1 MAALAE
7 TTKKKI
13 VFWSGVSVLS
23 VLAVLLLL
31 LVLAAIFPNQFEAM
45 GITMFHNRE
54 TGVFA
59 DCFSDSGANIPACKL
74 KTKKALHE
82 RIFDFYSDPKSTR
95 KPRII
100 PFTFD

>member
-1 MAALAE
+1 MVALTE

-13 VFWSGVSVLS
+13 ILWSGIVVSSVLGI
-23 VLAVLLLL
+23 LLLL
-31 LVLAAIFPNQFEAM
+31 LILAAIFPNQFEAM
-45 GITMFHNRE
+45 GITMFHNKE

-59 DCFSDSGANIPACKL
+59 DCFSEQGENVPACKL
-74 KTKKALHE
+74 KNKKSSDE
-82 RIFDFYSDPKSTR
+82 RILDFYSDPKSTR